1 MRILKILS
9 LLFPLALAA
18 SGQSRIVDKVIMI
31 VGDEP
36 ILLSDVEESRISY
49 EKRGVI
55 IDNPYSSIPEQIA
68 IQKLFIHQAL
78 LDSVEVNDSEISE
91 EVSERINAYIEE
103 FGSRQNV
110 EMYAGKPISQLRED
124 LTKRIREENLVQGAQ
139 RNLTKNIKVTP
150 AEVREFFRDMPQD
163 SLPMIPTQ
171 VEVQILTHEP
181 QPTPEEVERVQEQLR
196 DIARRVNAGETSFSA
211 QARSY
216 SQDGSAKNGGELG
229 FTGRGQWVP
238 EFSKVAFSMNE
249 PNKVSRVVKTE
260 FGFHIIQFLERRGDR
275 VNVRH
280 ILLKPQI
287 ENSEYNRLLLRLDS
301 IGNDI
306 RDGKFTFDAAAL
318 ALSDDEDT
326 RNNNGLM
333 VNKAQRNTLTSRF
346 KMSELPAELARVVD
360 TLKVGEVSN
369 SFMMDNGKGKTICAI
384 VCLKNRIPEHR
395 ANMTE
400 DFQELKDVV
409 FAHRCDEKIDEWIRE
424 KQKTTYI
431 KIDPEWKHRDFK
443 YPGWVKDTP

>member
-18 SGQSRIVDKVIMI
+18 SGQSRIVDKVVMI

-49 EKRGVI
+49 EKRGI
-55 IDNPYSSIPEQIA
+55 IIENPYSAIPEQLA

-78 LDSVEVNDSEISE
+78 LDSVEVSETDLAT
-91 EVSERINAYIEE
+91 EVNERINTYIQE
-103 FGSRQNV
+103 FGSRENV

-124 LTKRIREENLVQGAQ
+124 FMKRFREDQLVQGAQ

-150 AEVREFFRDMPQD
+150 AEVRDFFSRMPED
-163 SLPMIPTQ
+163 SLPIIPTQ
-171 VEVQILTHEP
+171 VEIQILTQEP
-181 QPTPEEVERVQEQLR
+181 QPSQEEVERVQEQLR
-196 DIARRVNAGETSFSA
+196 DFAQRVNSGETSFTA
-211 QARSY
+211 LARAY

-238 EFSKVAFSMNE
+238 EFSKVAFSMSE

-275 VNVRH
+275 INVRH
-280 ILLKPQI
+280 ILLKPTI
-287 ENSEYNRLLLRLDS
+287 ESEEYTRNLLRLDS
-301 IGNDI
+301 IANDI
-306 RDGKFTFDAAAL
+306 REGKFTFDAAVL
-318 ALSDDEDT
+318 ALSDDQDT

-333 VNKAQRNTLTSRF
+333 ANKGNRNGLTSRF
-346 KMSELPAELARVVD
+346 KMSELPAELAKVVD

-384 VCLKNRIPEHR
+384 VCLKNRIAEHR
-395 ANMTE
+395 ASITE

-409 FAHRCDEKIDEWIRE
+409 YSHRCDEKIDEWIRQ

-431 KIDPEWKHRDFK
+431 KIDPDWPYRDFK
-443 YPGWVKDTP
+443 YSGWVKDN

>member
-9 LLFPLALAA
+9 LLFPIALAA

-49 EKRGVI
+49 EKRGII
-55 IDNPYSSIPEQIA
+55 IDNPYSAIPEQIA

-78 LDSVEVNDSEISE
+78 LDSVEVNDSEISAD
-91 EVSERINAYIEE
+91 VNERINTYIEE

-110 EMYAGKPISQLRED
+110 EMYAGKSISQLRED
-124 LTKRIREENLVQGAQ
+124 LTKRLREENLVQGAQ
-139 RNLTKNIKVTP
+139 RNLTKGIKVTP
-150 AEVREFFRDMPQD
+150 AEVREFFRDIPQD

-171 VEVQILTHEP
+171 VELQILTQEP

-211 QARSY
+211 QARAY

-229 FTGRGQWVP
+229 FTGRGKWVP

-333 VNKAQRNTLTSRF
+333 VNKKQHNILTSRF

-369 SFMMDNGKGKTICAI
+369 SFMMDNGKGKTVCAI

-443 YPGWVKDTP
+443 YPGWVKDN